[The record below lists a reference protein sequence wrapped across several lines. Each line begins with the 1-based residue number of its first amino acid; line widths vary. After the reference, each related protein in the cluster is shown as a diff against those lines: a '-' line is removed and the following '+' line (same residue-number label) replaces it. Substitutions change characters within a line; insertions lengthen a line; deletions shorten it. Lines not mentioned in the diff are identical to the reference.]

1 MRSSPLFLIALGL
14 AALPLASSFA
24 TLHSDSEDVGM
35 AKHYWTKSGLEQIPF
50 KSWSAFSPD
59 EIIRPF
65 VADIPW
71 PGDNFTE
78 MHLVRTVSTATASPP
93 PPSPPPPCPL
103 PSQPSPSP
111 HIPLLC
117 SRLLRTLGTRR

>member
-1 MRSSPLFLIALGL
+1 MRSSPFFLVVLGL

-78 MHLVRTVSTATASPP
+78 MHLVRTVSAASLA
-93 PPSPPPPCPL
+93 STTLSAALTIFIFHYCF
-103 PSQPSPSP
+103 
-111 HIPLLC
+111 
-117 SRLLRTLGTRR
+117 RLHRTLGTKRL